1 MPIVFFN
8 CFVSFILSVITR
20 FAPSPTGFL
29 HIGGAR
35 TAIFNFLYAK
45 KHQGKYLVRIEDTD
59 SKRST
64 NEAVQAIHDGL
75 KWLNI
80 FPSEKIIYQSQE
92 IKSHVKIAYKLL
104 EKGFA
109 YKCYLSSEEL
119 TLLRIKSRE
128 NGFPIK
134 SPWRENTNNSNDK
147 NFVIRLKMPSSGT
160 TTIRD
165 LVQGEVSV
173 NNEIL
178 DDMVILRSDKSP
190 TYMLSSVVDDYNMGI
205 THVIRGDDHLNNA
218 FRQIQIIKFM
228 NWQEPSYA
236 HIPLIHGSDGL
247 KLSKR
252 HGATNIFDY
261 HKMGY
266 TSEAMFSYLLQLGWT
281 AQNEND
287 FDLKKNISEFSIEK
301 INKSPARFDIQKLN
315 SINSKVLRQKN
326 LNEVLDLI
334 TQHFSLELKNIQKK
348 RLKALLPELLKRI
361 NTFIEIEDDI
371 EWITSDDFVCTDI
384 DNLLILKDKILNI
397 KEISILLNKCK
408 WTKDDIDNCLKQY
421 IMDKSI
427 KFKDIGPALRVAL
440 TGKTN
445 SPDIVTVI
453 YELGCTITLNRL
465 NYTY

>member
-1 MPIVFFN
+1 M
-8 CFVSFILSVITR
+8 SFILNVITR
-20 FAPSPTGFL
+20 FAPSPTGYL

-35 TAIFNFLYAK
+35 TAIFNFLFAK

-92 IKSHVKIAYKLL
+92 IKSHIKVAYELL
-104 EKGFA
+104 NRGFA

-119 TLLRIKSRE
+119 SQLRMKSRE
-128 NGFPIK
+128 NGIPIK
-134 SPWRENTNNSNDK
+134 SPWRDNVNNLNDE

-218 FRQIQIIKFM
+218 FRQIQIIKFL

-236 HIPLIHGSDGL
+236 HIPLIHGSDGS

-266 TSEAMFSYLLQLGWT
+266 TSEAMFFYLLQLGWT

-287 FDLKKNISEFSIEK
+287 FDLKKIISEFAIEK

-315 SINSKVLRQKN
+315 NINSKVLRQKD
-326 LNEVLDLI
+326 LNEVLNLI
-334 TQHFSLELKNIQKK
+334 TQHFSLDLKNIQKK

-361 NTFIEIEDDI
+361 NTFIDIKDDI
-371 EWITSDDFVCTDI
+371 EWITSDDFICTDI
-384 DNLLILKDKILNI
+384 NNLLILKDKILNI
-397 KEISILLNKCK
+397 KEISVLLNKCK

-421 IMDKSI
+421 IIEKSI

>member
-8 CFVSFILSVITR
+8 YFMSFILSVITR
-20 FAPSPTGFL
+20 FAPSPTGYL

-35 TAIFNFLYAK
+35 TAIFNFLFAK
-45 KHQGKYLVRIEDTD
+45 KYQGKYLVRIEDTD

-92 IKSHVKIAYKLL
+92 IKSHIEVAYELL
-104 EKGFA
+104 NKGFA

-119 TLLRIKSRE
+119 TQLRMKSRE
-128 NGFPIK
+128 DGIPIK
-134 SPWRENTNNSNDK
+134 SPWRDNANNLNDE
-147 NFVIRLKMPSSGT
+147 NFVIRLKMPASGI
-160 TTIRD
+160 TTILD

-218 FRQIQIIKFM
+218 FRQIQIIKFL

-236 HIPLIHGSDGL
+236 HIPLIHGNDGL

-287 FDLKKNISEFSIEK
+287 FDLKKIISEFAIEK

-315 SINSKVLRQKN
+315 NVNSKVLRKKD
-326 LNEVLDLI
+326 LNEVLTLI
-334 TQHFSLELKNIQKK
+334 TQHFSLDLKNIQKK

-361 NTFIEIEDDI
+361 NTFIDIEDDI
-371 EWITSDDFVCTDI
+371 EWITSDDFVCKDI

-408 WTKDDIDNCLKQY
+408 WTKDNIDNCLKQY
-421 IMDKSI
+421 IISKSL

>member
-8 CFVSFILSVITR
+8 YFMSFILSVITR
-20 FAPSPTGFL
+20 FAPSPTGYL

-35 TAIFNFLYAK
+35 TAIFNFLFAK
-45 KHQGKYLVRIEDTD
+45 KYQGKYLVRIEDTD

-92 IKSHVKIAYKLL
+92 IKSHVKVAYELL

-109 YKCYLSSEEL
+109 YKCYLTSEEL
-119 TLLRIKSRE
+119 SQMRIKSRE
-128 NGFPIK
+128 NGIPIK
-134 SPWRENTNNSNDK
+134 SPWRDNANNTNDED
-147 NFVIRLKMPSSGT
+147 FVIRLKMPSTGI
-160 TTIRD
+160 TTIHD

-218 FRQIQIIKFM
+218 FRQIQIIKFL

-266 TSEAMFSYLLQLGWT
+266 TTEAMFSYLLQLGWT

-287 FDLKKNISEFSIEK
+287 FDLKKIISEFAIEK

-315 SINSKVLRQKN
+315 NINSKVLRQKD
-326 LNEVLDLI
+326 LNEVLNLI
-334 TQHFSLELKNIQKK
+334 TQHFSLDLKKIQKK

-361 NTFIEIEDDI
+361 NTFIDIKDDI
-371 EWITSDDFVCTDI
+371 EWITSDDFICTDI
-384 DNLLILKDKILNI
+384 NNLLILKDKILNI

-421 IMDKSI
+421 IIEKSI
-427 KFKDIGPALRVAL
+427 KLKILV
-440 TGKTN
+440 
-445 SPDIVTVI
+445 
-453 YELGCTITLNRL
+453 CTKISSYWKNKFSRFSDC
-465 NYTY
+465 YI